1 MLCIAGGGD
10 VESIN
15 LWVKAGDVVNEA
27 AGTRGGIVVAQAGRA
42 HLMEVMCDEAAM
54 TPWRRP
60 GLKGTLVSKPSLHR
74 NAVAYVE
81 DVLRSGWWGY
91 GPVAQTLE
99 AAVVDLYD
107 GEQQVLATSSC
118 TAAMHLALRAA
129 GVGPGDEVIVPAFT
143 YVSTAVVAVYC
154 GATPVFADVDPE
166 TLTITPGT
174 VEPLLSKRTR
184 AIMPMHYAGPAQDFG
199 AIRDLVRDRE
209 ITVIEDAAHA
219 FGSRRDGRMV
229 ASEAAF
235 AAFSFAPTK
244 QIASSNGGL
253 LIFKDPALRDEINQL
268 AFLGLAKDTYNRT
281 IAQGVSPPQLVNR
294 VGHKYKIDD
303 VAAAIAYAG
312 VRDLDDIVGHRAKL
326 AEHYYERLGGSE
338 RVQLLPRSNAE
349 ISWYI
354 MPVRVHEDQRDH
366 VRAALAEANVDT
378 TVHYPSLLEQPAF
391 VGARGEAPVTA
402 RECRRVLSLPMHLA
416 CDLDEVDRVCD
427 IVLRAVH

>member
-1 MLCIAGGGD
+1 MFPDDTAT
-10 VESIN
+10 V
-15 LWVKAGDVVNEA
+15 
-27 AGTRGGIVVAQAGRA
+27 
-42 HLMEVMCDEAAM
+42 
-54 TPWRRP
+54 PWRRP
-60 GLKGTLVSKPSLHR
+60 SLKGTLVSKPTLHDQ
-74 NAVAYVE
+74 AIAYVE

-99 AAVVDLYD
+99 AAVVDLYAS
-107 GEQQVLATSSC
+107 EQQVLATSSC
-118 TAAMHLALRAA
+118 TSAMHLALRAS
-129 GVGPGDEVIVPAFT
+129 GIGPGDEVIVPAFT

-154 GATPVFADVDPE
+154 GATPVFADIDPE
-166 TLTITPGT
+166 TMTVTPATI
-174 VEPLLSKRTR
+174 EPLLTERTR

-199 AIRDLVRDRE
+199 AIRDLVRGRD
-209 ITVIEDAAHA
+209 ITVVEDAAHA

-229 ASEAAF
+229 ASDAAF

-253 LIFKDPALRDEINQL
+253 LIYKDPALKDTINQL

-294 VGHKYKIDD
+294 IGHKYKIDD

-312 VRDLDDIVGHRAKL
+312 VRDLDHIVRHRARL
-326 AEHYYERLGGSE
+326 ADLYYERLGSDG

-354 MPVRVHEDQRDH
+354 MPVRVAAEQRDQ

-378 TVHYPSLLEQPAF
+378 TVHYPNLLEQPAF
-391 VGARGEAPVTA
+391 ESCRGDAPVTA
-402 RECRRVLSLPMHLA
+402 RECRRVLSLPMHLGV
-416 CDLDEVDRVCD
+416 DLDEVDRICD
-427 IVLRAVH
+427 IVQRTLH